1 MLDIIFDE
9 DYYKIKK
16 EYKTHIKNVN
26 KDINK
31 FIKNVDEFIKN
42 IY

>member
-16 EYKTHIKNVN
+16 EYKTYFKKVN
-26 KDINK
+26 KDI
-31 FIKNVDEFIKN
+31 DQFIKN

>member
-16 EYKTHIKNVN
+16 EYKTHLK
-26 KDINK
+26 KINK
-31 FIKNVDEFIKN
+31 HVNEFIKN